1 MPCPERA
8 EKSAPRGASNNPA
21 QPFSAGWSNP
31 STSACILGEPT
42 QAAVQTYPVCL
53 AGGSNDAVQCDYVNV
68 EQCPATASGGLGYCV
83 MNPAYSSNAY
93 ASYRG
98 AGKRFD

>member
-1 MPCPERA
+1 
-8 EKSAPRGASNNPA
+8 
-21 QPFSAGWSNP
+21 
-31 STSACILGEPT
+31 
-42 QAAVQTYPVCL
+42 
-53 AGGSNDAVQCDYVNV
+53 VNV
-68 EQCPATASGGLGYCV
+68 EQCRATASGGLGYCV